1 MQQFDVKNAFLHGE
15 LSEEIYM
22 DLPPGCSRLER
33 LNQKVCKLKKSLYG
47 LKQSP
52 RAWFGKFTKAMVLFG
67 YNQSNLDHT
76 LFIKKQQGKIIA
88 LIVYVDN
95 MVVTGN
101 DEEEREA
108 LQKYLSRE
116 FEMKDLGALKYFLGI
131 EVSRSKRG
139 IFMYQRKYALDLLH
153 ETRMTA
159 C

>member
-1 MQQFDVKNAFLHGE
+1 
-15 LSEEIYM
+15 
-22 DLPPGCSRLER
+22 
-33 LNQKVCKLKKSLYG
+33 
-47 LKQSP
+47 
-52 RAWFGKFTKAMVLFG
+52 MVLFG

-116 FEMKDLGALKYFLGI
+116 FEMKNLGALK
-131 EVSRSKRG
+131 
-139 IFMYQRKYALDLLH
+139 
-153 ETRMTA
+153 
-159 C
+159 